1 MSDEFQLPDP
11 RTLLVRA
18 VHEEHVNRCGDLDC
32 KCHETSWYPEFE
44 CWASKTVIAEA
55 DAILEEIKDNA
66 VREYR
71 GV

>member
-1 MSDEFQLPDP
+1 MSNGIELPDA

-18 VHEEHVNRCGDLDC
+18 LHKLHNDNCADLDC
-32 KCHETSWYPEFE
+32 KCHESLWYPEFE
-44 CWASKTVIAEA
+44 CYASPTVIAEA